1 MNKQFS
7 KIYTLIIILFC
18 ISIVKTFPQEKPGIQ
33 NIMDMLKASR
43 VLHGHSGPRNL
54 EWINGGNLYSY
65 ITKNDSG
72 NTEIRSYNPETEED
86 NLIFSTAGIMFP
98 GTTDEFNF
106 SSYQWS
112 KDLNYL
118 GFNTNPD
125 HSERHFPKADYYFY
139 SINDRNV
146 NLIAKHAGSAKLSP
160 DSKFAGYEKDGNV
173 FIYNINSNSVT
184 RLTDDANDSVF
195 NGHFDWVYA
204 EELSMTKAWEWS
216 PDSKF
221 IAYWQFNE
229 SGVPVFQRTNY
240 EGHHPKYVK
249 FRVPM
254 AGDTNPKVKI
264 GIINVDTKK
273 QSWLTPGDTGDYY
286 IPRIYWTNE
295 PEVLA
300 VMYLNRAQNDLKL
313 FFYDVVNGKR
323 RLVMEEKSNKWID
336 VYDYNDHVENLMY
349 FPKNINEFFWISD
362 RNGYQQIY
370 RYDYNGRL
378 INQVTHGGWS
388 VVQIAAIN
396 TDEKKL
402 YFVSNEPTPLERQL
416 YSINFDGTGKKRI
429 SQISGK
435 HVFNVSPNC
444 KYYIDTYSNITTPTQ
459 VDLCR
464 SNGDLI
470 KNLEQNAAA
479 KDYILNHK
487 YSVKEL
493 FSFMTGDSVNLDASI
508 IKPPD
513 FDNNKKYPLILSVY
527 GGPGAQ
533 DVYNSFAASSWD
545 QWLAQ
550 KGYIIANVNNRGNA
564 RYSKKFFKVVYK
576 HLGKYESHDYAELVR
591 YLSRFSYIDTSRVAI
606 MGTSYG
612 GYITIYTMLKY
623 PSIFKVGLSNS
634 AVTDWRFYDDI
645 YTERYM
651 GLVNEN
657 EDGYDSSSAIT
668 YAENLKGRLLLLHSA
683 MDDNVHIQNTMQ
695 LLTAFANNEKNID
708 LRIFPPGGH
717 GAIYNFP
724 SLILMYKMYYN
735 YLEQYLKGSCS
746 GYNINNN

>member
-1 MNKQFS
+1 MYR
-7 KIYTLIIILFC
+7 KIFKSYLLIMILFC
-18 ISIVKTFPQEKPGIQ
+18 AFIVVIYPQEKPGMQ

-43 VLHGHSGPRNL
+43 FLHENTGPKDL

-65 ITKNDSG
+65 MTSDDSG
-72 NTEIRSYNPETEED
+72 YTEIRSYNPETEDD

-98 GTTDEFNF
+98 ETNNEFSFN
-106 SSYQWS
+106 SYKWS

-139 SINDRNV
+139 SINDRNL
-146 NLIAKHAGSAKLSP
+146 NLIAKHAGSAEISP
-160 DSKFAGYEKDGNV
+160 DSKFAGYEKDGNI
-173 FIYNINSNSVT
+173 FIYNISSDSAIQ
-184 RLTDDANDSVF
+184 LTNDANDSVF

-216 PDSKF
+216 PDSKY

-249 FRVPM
+249 FQVPM
-254 AGDTNPKVKI
+254 AGDPNPKVKI
-264 GIINVDTKK
+264 GIINVETQK
-273 QSWLTPGDTGDYY
+273 QFWLAPGDTGDYY

-295 PEVLA
+295 PGVLA
-300 VMYLNRAQNDLKL
+300 VMYLNRAQDDLKL
-313 FFYDVVNGKR
+313 FFYNVDSGDRK
-323 RLVMEEKSNKWID
+323 LILEEKSDKWID
-336 VYDYNDHVENLMY
+336 VYDFNDRVQNLMY

-362 RNGYQQIY
+362 RDGYQQIY
-370 RYDYNGRL
+370 RYDYNGNL
-378 INQVTHGGWS
+378 LNQVTHGNWS

-396 TDEKKL
+396 TDEQKL
-402 YFVSNEPTPLERQL
+402 YYVSNEPTPLERQL
-416 YSINFDGTGKKRI
+416 FSINFNGTGKQRI

-435 HVFNVSPNC
+435 HSFNVSPNG
-444 KYYIDTYSNITTPTQ
+444 KFYVDAYSNITTPTQ

-464 SNGDLI
+464 GNGDLL
-470 KNLEQNAAA
+470 KNLEHNAAT

-493 FSFMTGDSVNLDASI
+493 FSFTTSDSVNLDASI

-513 FDNNKKYPLILSVY
+513 FDKNKKYPLILSVY
-527 GGPGAQ
+527 GGPGSQ
-533 DVYNSFAASSWD
+533 DVYNSFENSSWD

-550 KGYIIANVNNRGNA
+550 NGYIIADVNNRGNA

-576 HLGKYESHDYAELVR
+576 HLGKYESHDYAELVK
-591 YLSRFSYIDTSRVAI
+591 YLGKFSYIDTSRVAI

-623 PSIFKVGLSNS
+623 PDIFKVGLANS
-634 AVTDWRFYDDI
+634 PVTDWRLYDDI

-657 EDGYDSSSAIT
+657 EKGYDSSSAIT
-668 YAENLKGRLLLLHSA
+668 YAGKLKGRLMLLHST
-683 MDDNVHIQNTMQ
+683 MDDNVHVQNTMQ
-695 LLTAFANNEKNID
+695 MLTAFTNNEKNID

-724 SLILMYKMYYN
+724 SLILMYKTYFN
-735 YLEQYLKGSCS
+735 YLQEYLKGNCR